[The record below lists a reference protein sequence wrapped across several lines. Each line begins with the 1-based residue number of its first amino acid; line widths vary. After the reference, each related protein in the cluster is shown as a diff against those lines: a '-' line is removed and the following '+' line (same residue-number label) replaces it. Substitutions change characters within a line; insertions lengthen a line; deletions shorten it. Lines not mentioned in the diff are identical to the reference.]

1 MNKLQLHNS
10 YITPTI
16 FFRLLRL
23 LAVFVGMIVIL
34 MLFSRLTRP
43 DLSADRFDYSNTELE
58 EAEQLR
64 SVSLDTNHLL
74 RLQVDVDYSK
84 GKHAKW
90 FPKNESPIISE
101 LVKEGKLPPVA
112 ERVGPEPCV
121 MNGVDG
127 VGKYGGTWLRLNG
140 LVLGSRMSY
149 CGFVRFS
156 PQGFP
161 IVPHL
166 AKNWEVS
173 DNYKKWTFYLRK
185 GIKWSDGYPFTS
197 ADIKYCWDYEIN
209 CSEIYGGN
217 IPQEYLTD
225 DGKCCKLICYSND
238 PYKVTFLFSKPKGL
252 FLALLAT
259 SYGSRLVNSPEHYL
273 RKYHPVIGD
282 QKLIKKALEK
292 TKLPSARALYYYI
305 KAYNNP
311 YHPRMWPWVVRA
323 YKANPPETAIR
334 NPYYWVVDEKGNQL
348 PYIDRIMSEQVSDDT
363 VVLRAAGGGVSFQ
376 ARYIG
381 YEDYTYLMEQRNA
394 GDYKIY
400 HWYPGD
406 SSSFVIQFNLNRHT
420 DSKHPNWAKKRKLMR
435 NKLFRQAMSLAI
447 NRKAIIKAIYNNQ
460 AEPMQVA
467 PCPESP
473 FYNKHA
479 YKAYTEY
486 DPQRAD
492 KLLNEIGLTNYDANG
507 YRTFNDKSPIIFYL
521 DYPSGGMISSEPVQF
536 VVDDW
541 EKIGVRVVPRERQ
554 RNLWEVERIGL
565 LHDMN
570 IWTGNNEYYPVIE
583 PRFFAPVVDNCFFA
597 QANAKWYIKGGMH
610 GVDKANGPGCEPL
623 ETNELL
629 YKAILAYQAACKTA
643 DLQQQV
649 KAFKPALEIAAENVW
664 SINIAKNPAVLCVVR
679 NYMRNVPKTAVASWD
694 FQTPGNAGIETFYM
708 TKSNNSPGAEKQIK
722 NEITEIKI
730 GPAGLANNKQTVN
743 GKNVD
748 AASSN
753 KNTGHWLGKI
763 IKSLFWLALALVIIL
778 IALKHPY
785 IAKRLL
791 IMIPTLLII
800 SIIVFTVI
808 QLPPGDFI
816 TSKIIQLKANGDTV
830 SEQII
835 NETKEQFYLNKSMPE
850 RYLRW
855 MGFYWFTTFNSKD
868 QGLLQGNL
876 GRSMQDGK
884 VVNDIIGDR
893 LILTI
898 LISLGTILF
907 TWIIA
912 VPIGIYS
919 AVRQYSIGDYILTFF
934 GFVGMC
940 IPAFLLALL
949 MMYFSYKFFGI
960 HISGL
965 LSPEFAMQPEWN
977 WPKIKDLLQ
986 HIWLPVVVLGMGG
999 TAGMIRVMRANL
1011 LDELKKPYVVTARAK
1026 GVRPIK
1032 LLIKYPVR
1040 LALNPFI
1047 SGIGGIFPQ
1056 LISGGAIVA
1065 VVLSLPTV
1073 GPLMLTALMNEDM
1086 YLAGSMLMVLSLLGI
1101 VGTLVSDLLLLV
1113 LDPRIRMDGGGR

>member
-1 MNKLQLHNS
+1 MNKLRFNNKTNTSML
-10 YITPTI
+10 
-16 FFRLLRL
+16 FFRMLRFLL
-23 LAVFVGMIVIL
+23 VFVGLIMIL
-34 MLFSRLTRP
+34 MLFAWLTKP
-43 DLSADRFDYSNTELE
+43 DLSSNKIHFSKEELKEVE
-58 EAEQLR
+58 EFR
-64 SVSLDTNHLL
+64 STTLDTNHHL

-84 GKHAKW
+84 GKSAPW
-90 FPKNESPIISE
+90 FPKGEAPILHD
-101 LVKEGKLPPVA
+101 LVDEGKLPPVA

-121 MNGVDG
+121 IKGVDG
-127 VGKYGGTWLRLNG
+127 VGKYGGTWQRLNG
-140 LVLGSRMSY
+140 LVLGGRMSY

-166 AKNWEVS
+166 AKSWEVS

-185 GIKWSDGYPFTS
+185 GVKWSDGYPFTS
-197 ADIKYCWDYEIN
+197 ADIKYCWDHEIN
-209 CSEIYGGN
+209 CHEISGN
-217 IPQEYLTD
+217 NMLKELLTAN
-225 DGKCCKLICYSND
+225 GKYCKLICYSNN
-238 PYKVTFLFSKPKGL
+238 PYKVTFLFPEPKGL

-259 SYGSRLVNSPEHYL
+259 SYGSALVNSPEHYL
-273 RKYHPVIGD
+273 RKYHPLLGAK
-282 QKLIKKALEK
+282 KLIEEGLEN
-292 TKLPSARALYYYI
+292 TKLPSARALYFYL
-305 KAYNNP
+305 KSYNNP
-311 YHPRMWPWVVRA
+311 YHPRLWPWVVRT
-323 YKANPPETAIR
+323 YKANPPETAVR

-348 PYIDRIMSEQVSDDT
+348 PYIDRVLSEQVSDDT
-363 VVLRAAGGGVSFQ
+363 VVLRAAAGGASFQ
-376 ARYIG
+376 FRYIG
-381 YEDYTYLMEQRNA
+381 YEYYTYLMEQRKA

-406 SSSFVIQFNLNRHT
+406 SSEFAIQFNLNRFT
-420 DSKHPNWAKKRKLMR
+420 DSKHPEWMKKRKLVR
-435 NKLFRQAMSLAI
+435 NKHFRQALSLAI
-447 NRKAIIKAIYNNQ
+447 DRKAIIKAVYNNQ
-460 AEPMQVA
+460 AVPMQVA

-473 FYNKHA
+473 FYDEHT
-479 YKAYTEY
+479 YKAFTEY
-486 DPQRAD
+486 DPERAS
-492 KLLNEIGLTNYDANG
+492 KLLDQIGLTNYDAEG
-507 YRTFNDKSPIIFYL
+507 YRTFKDKSPIIFYL

-536 VVDDW
+536 VVHYW
-541 EKIGVRVVPRERQ
+541 KQIGVRVIPRERQ
-554 RNLWEVERIGL
+554 RVLWEVERVGL

-570 IWTGNNEYYPVIE
+570 VWTGNDEYYPVIE
-583 PRFFAPVVDNCFFA
+583 PRFFAPVGLNCFFA
-597 QANAKWYIKGGMH
+597 QANAKWYTQGGMN
-610 GVDKANGPGCEPL
+610 GNTNAAGPGSEPL
-623 ETNELL
+623 ETNEPL
-629 YKAILAYQAACKTA
+629 YKAILAYQDACKTA
-643 DLQQQV
+643 DLKEQV

-664 SINIAKNPAVLCVVR
+664 SINIAKSPAVLCVVR
-679 NYMRNVPKTAVASWD
+679 NYMRNVPKTAIASWD
-694 FQTPGNAGIETFYM
+694 FQSPGNAGIETFYM
-708 TKSNNSPGAEKQIK
+708 TKSNNSPSAIK
-722 NEITEIKI
+722 KIKREIVKPVGSLVDFASE
-730 GPAGLANNKQTVN
+730 NK
-743 GKNVD
+743 VD
-748 AASSN
+748 NKARHKTFLQYFLKTLKYILIIAA
-753 KNTGHWLGKI
+753 I
-763 IKSLFWLALALVIIL
+763 ALLIL
-778 IALKHPY
+778 IAAKHPY

-800 SIIVFTVI
+800 SVIVFTVI

-816 TSKIIQLKANGDTV
+816 TSKIIQLKASGDTI

-855 MGFYWFTTFNSKD
+855 MGFYWFTTFDSKD
-868 QGLLQGNL
+868 KGLLEGNL
-876 GRSMQDGK
+876 GRSMETGK

-919 AVRQYSIGDYILTFF
+919 AIRQYSIGDYILTFF
-934 GFVGMC
+934 GFIGMC

-960 HISGL
+960 NITGL

-1026 GVRPIK
+1026 GVRPVK
-1032 LLIKYPVR
+1032 LLLKYPVR

-1065 VVLSLPTV
+1065 IVLSLPTV
-1073 GPLMLTALMNEDM
+1073 GPLMLTALMTEDM
-1086 YLAGSMLMVLSLLGI
+1086 YLAGSLLMVLSLLGVI
-1101 VGTLVSDLLLLV
+1101 GTLVSDLLLLI
-1113 LDPRIRMDGGGR
+1113 LDPRIRMEGGSR